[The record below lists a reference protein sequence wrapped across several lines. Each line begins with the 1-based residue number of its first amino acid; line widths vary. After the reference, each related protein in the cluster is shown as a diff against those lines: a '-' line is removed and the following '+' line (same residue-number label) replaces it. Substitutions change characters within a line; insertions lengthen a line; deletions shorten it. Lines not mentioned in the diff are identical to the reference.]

1 MVVTESSFGV
11 LLLTV
16 VVLAYVV
23 ISAVPRVDEKSDGYQ
38 KFYALST
45 LGVAYLV
52 LLTMLLFL
60 GDQLADVEPVEQVL
74 WLAALSYLLF
84 GLTMLYDVFDDWLR
98 LFADPEYNTL
108 VEAAMVAALVV
119 VLVVYLLLVP

>member
-108 VEAAMVAALVV
+108 VEAAMIAALVV

>member
-52 LLTMLLFL
+52 LLMMLLFL

-119 VLVVYLLLVP
+119 ALVVYLLLVP